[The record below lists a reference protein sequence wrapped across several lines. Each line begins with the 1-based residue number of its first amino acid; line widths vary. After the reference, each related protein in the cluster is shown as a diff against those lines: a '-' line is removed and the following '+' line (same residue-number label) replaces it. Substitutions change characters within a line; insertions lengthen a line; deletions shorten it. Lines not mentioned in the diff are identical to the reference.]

1 MEEVG
6 KDRCS
11 GSILIE
17 VDESL
22 FRDLDVPSLQGSA
35 KKAADV
41 LFWKA
46 ETSFQDLVK
55 EMVRADLELVRRGYI
70 IEYAVTLSK
79 LRITGT
85 IGGFPQA
92 ELRRL

>member
-1 MEEVG
+1 MTSYSWQGEGLKEVG

-22 FRDLDVPSLQGSA
+22 CRDLEVPSLQGSA

-55 EMVRADLELVRRGYI
+55 EMVHEDLELVKRGYI
-70 IEYAVTLSK
+70 IKSTL
-79 LRITGT
+79 
-85 IGGFPQA
+85 
-92 ELRRL
+92 